1 MTKVTTAAG
10 WVRTVPLDC
19 PHYSEARELQVCYN
33 CAAANLD
40 AYARQQVREALEEAE
55 KIARQHPQC
64 HTEPRDE
71 KTTGCAY
78 AIGDVIAALRK
89 KIA

>member
-1 MTKVTTAAG
+1 MAAVVVNPHTAVEWAKACNHL
-10 WVRTVPLDC
+10 TENNLDILDTMC
-19 PHYSEARELQVCYN
+19 PT
-33 CAAANLD
+33 CAD